1 MMTSHSHNFKVLT
14 RFFLA
19 TATVA
24 TFVGLFPELVRANDR
39 PIIDE
44 TISEHSIK
52 LVSAFPKESSQENSG
67 QSLNN
72 FGNFEEFMRATPF
85 YLRGNDLLKKKDYQ
99 GAIEQYNTAISNYS
113 EHAEAYAQRGVARNQ
128 IGDRSG
134 AIEDLQQAAMFFE
147 AQGQPAAAEKV
158 QEILDGLQ

>member
-1 MMTSHSHNFKVLT
+1 MTSHSHNFKFLT

-24 TFVGLFPELVRANDR
+24 TSVVLFPELVRASNSR
-39 PIIDE
+39 ISGE
-44 TISEHSIK
+44 TISEHSVK
-52 LVSAFPKESSQENSG
+52 LVSALPKQGKQANSG

-72 FGNFEEFMRATPF
+72 LGNFEEFMRAAPF

-99 GAIEQYNTAISNYS
+99 GAIEQYNIAISNYS

-128 IGDRSG
+128 IGDRAG
-134 AIEDLQQAAMFFE
+134 AIQDLQQAAIFFE
-147 AQGQPAAAEKV
+147 AQGQPAAVEKV
-158 QEILDGLQ
+158 QEILDRLQQ

>member
-1 MMTSHSHNFKVLT
+1 MTSNYHNFK
-14 RFFLA
+14 FLMRLLVA
-19 TATVA
+19 TATVT
-24 TFVGLFPELVRANDR
+24 TFVGLFPELARANDR

-44 TISEHSIK
+44 TISEHSVK
-52 LVSAFPKESSQENSG
+52 FLSAFPKQSNRGNSG
-67 QSLNN
+67 LSLNN
-72 FGNFEEFMRATPF
+72 LGNFEEFMRAAPF
-85 YLRGNDLLKKKDYQ
+85 YLRGNALLEEKDYQ
-99 GAIEQYNTAISNYS
+99 GAIEQYNQAISNYS

-128 IGDRSG
+128 IGDRAG